1 MKIIV
6 FLSFPFL
13 SSSSRRTHPD
23 KSCFLQEEEARKKME
38 ELAIER
44 QKRIAERTAASGLTP
59 AVSKKVPTASAKPRP
74 NAAKNLV
81 MPGQIKLRG

>member
-1 MKIIV
+1 
-6 FLSFPFL
+6 
-13 SSSSRRTHPD
+13 
-23 KSCFLQEEEARKKME
+23 ME

-59 AVSKKVPTASAKPRP
+59 AVSKKVPMASAKPRP